1 VDTPSTSNASQ
12 GRCTFD
18 DSYAVFGSDG
28 TYVDETTYIGAGIG
42 SWQSS
47 REPSADL
54 IIVYQ
59 DLEGGLDP
67 NQPDAFVPGSLK
79 MWSSLEVA
87 TDGSHLT
94 ATRLVEIHDV
104 DGKLVDHFTFNG
116 TATRLGLD
124 WVESRSRHRRRSR
137 HSLRSAGWWRA
148 WKRVVCWRAR
158 RLRSMPARS
167 SSA

>member
-1 VDTPSTSNASQ
+1 VDTPSTSNANQ
-12 GRCTFD
+12 GHCTFD

-124 WVESRSRHRRRSR
+124 WVEPI
-137 HSLRSAGWWRA
+137 ATPKA
-148 WKRVVCWRAR
+148 
-158 RLRSMPARS
+158 
-167 SSA
+167 